1 MRFTARQLQKGMK
14 WWPPFLGAGIRV
26 RSMSDDFREAVVEL
40 RLGRFNRNAVGTHF
54 GGSLYAMTDP
64 FFMIMLLRNLGGDYL
79 VWDKSGS
86 IEYVAPGRGIVSA
99 RFALDEARIADIR
112 AQAAGGEKVLPQFSV
127 DVKDEAGAMVARVYK
142 TLYVRLKPRH
152 RPGGGPGGEQP

>member
-1 MRFTARQLQKGMK
+1 MRFSARQLQKGMK

-26 RSMSDDFREAVVEL
+26 RSISEDFREAVVEL
-40 RLGRFNRNAVGTHF
+40 KLGRLNRNAVGTHF

-64 FFMIMLLRNLGGDYL
+64 FFMIMLLRNLGSEYL

-99 RFALDEARIADIR
+99 HFRLTQERIDEIKVLAAPGEKIFPQFAVDVLD
-112 AQAAGGEKVLPQFSV
+112 AGGEVVAKVQ
-127 DVKDEAGAMVARVYK
+127 K
-142 TLYVRLKPRH
+142 TLYVRLKPRS
-152 RPGGGPGGEQP
+152 RPTGGTA